1 MSELKSA
8 AVMADA
14 AQADYFRIFLERER
28 AELEGL
34 KAKQVKQLA
43 ECRTTGAMRY
53 ISDARRRVMT
63 EDELRCVE
71 RMVAALDQRFPDEV
85 VRHRGQVQG
94 CGVRGR
100 RVIPRLRGSGGECR
114 WGGLLF

>member
-14 AQADYFRIFLERER
+14 ARADYFRIFLERER

-34 KAKQVKQLA
+34 KAKQVKQLT
-43 ECRTTGAMRY
+43 ECLTTGAMRY
-53 ISDARRRVMT
+53 ISDARRRVRMT

-85 VRHRGQVQG
+85 VRHRA
-94 CGVRGR
+94 
-100 RVIPRLRGSGGECR
+100 
-114 WGGLLF
+114 